1 MAADWIHVMDLSQIS
16 YEEALTQLRT
26 IVDQLERGSLG
37 LERSLEL
44 YEQGVQLTQFCES
57 RLDVV
62 EERMQLLTARGVES
76 RPAPGDAPPAREN
89 LEETPAH
96 EPD

>member
-1 MAADWIHVMDLSQIS
+1 MIDLSQIS

-62 EERMQLLTARGVES
+62 EERMQQLTAQGLES
-76 RPAPGDAPPAREN
+76 RPAPSPPGDPESPAKLPPRFQG
-89 LEETPAH
+89 EETR
-96 EPD
+96 